1 MLGTGEN
8 RAHLPLMD
16 AIAIDLAV
24 MEPDG
29 PDDAMGKEAGARFVP
44 HTGEGRNVAI
54 FRNPARKGAERHV
67 DPNAFADGPGRRG
80 AGGAPLYRHQP
91 YTNALE
97 GQGSPVAVR
106 LVQGHYHTLP
116 VPTLSC
122 STSFANNPSP
132 Q

>member
-1 MLGTGEN
+1 MAASPAPFSLTAVPGIHFGAGRSGALADDVKAAAPDAARVLLVADAGIGAMLGTGEN

-54 FRNPARKGAERHV
+54 FRNPARKGAEIGRAHV
-67 DPNAFADGPGRRG
+67 
-80 AGGAPLYRHQP
+80 
-91 YTNALE
+91 
-97 GQGSPVAVR
+97 
-106 LVQGHYHTLP
+106 
-116 VPTLSC
+116 
-122 STSFANNPSP
+122 
-132 Q
+132 

>member
-67 DPNAFADGPGRRG
+67 DPKPIADRPGRRG
-80 AGGAPLYRHQP
+80 ECGAALRAEQRRVGTTCVSAGRNRWWPEHEKKKQ
-91 YTNALE
+91 
-97 GQGSPVAVR
+97 
-106 LVQGHYHTLP
+106 
-116 VPTLSC
+116 
-122 STSFANNPSP
+122 
-132 Q
+132 

>member
-54 FRNPARKGAERHV
+54 FRNPARKGAERHEI
-67 DPNAFADGPGRRG
+67 GR
-80 AGGAPLYRHQP
+80 AHVLTPV
-91 YTNALE
+91 TNAHLVCRLLLE
-97 GQGSPVAVR
+97 KQNKHKS
-106 LVQGHYHTLP
+106 HTKRRQ
-116 VPTLSC
+116 S
-122 STSFANNPSP
+122 N
-132 Q
+132 